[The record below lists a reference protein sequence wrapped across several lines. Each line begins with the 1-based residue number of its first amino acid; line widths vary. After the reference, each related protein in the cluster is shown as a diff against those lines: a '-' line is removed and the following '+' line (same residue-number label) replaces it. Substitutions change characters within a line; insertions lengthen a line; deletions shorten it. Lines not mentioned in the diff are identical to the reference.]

1 MHEATARTVIAEQV
15 GAISGDTAY
24 RAETVYMLKRAAFVV
39 ALLSAL
45 AFLLSQK
52 ASLIQA
58 IDHPI
63 SKIQV
68 SGEFK
73 NLNRENVQS
82 ELASI
87 HGMGFLAVNLD
98 KVKTRVESL
107 PWVYRATVTRVWPG
121 EIQLTVVEQE
131 AVSYWNQNSLLN
143 PQGEVFTPKVRGVT
157 IALPVLIGA
166 KNSSAQMRIEMFN
179 MFSYLQEQIQVYG
192 VNINQMELKSRGVWD
207 MTLKNGISVALGN
220 LDSSS
225 KMGLDNLDAKLERV
239 GKIFSAR
246 AGVQIEGIERI
257 DARYPNGVAI
267 KWKDKIATSK
277 T

>member
-1 MHEATARTVIAEQV
+1 MHDATARTVIAEQV
-15 GAISGDTAY
+15 GAISGDTVY
-24 RAETVYMLKRAAFVV
+24 RAETVYMLKRVAFVV

-143 PQGEVFTPKVRGVT
+143 SQGDVFTPKVRGVT